1 MFVVARIERERER
14 EREMYLRDEKDAL
27 LASRTPTT
35 KETPPQKLE
44 VGDCPPEDDDDDES
58 PMRSKKT
65 TTTFKAKKKKT
76 TTTKGVVV
84 RVLLLRHA
92 KTGHNALGIIQGQLD
107 TEVNLEG
114 STQIEQLRDTL
125 LKGVKKT
132 KNIRKIFTS
141 DLRRCSETARGMMK
155 TTGDET
161 MKNATK
167 IIETPKLRE
176 RHVGI
181 LQGCERKMAP
191 IRFPEAWAVFCESRT
206 RNDKGGK
213 NDNEEKR
220 RRLKCLGEGGESVD
234 DVLVRVRECIE
245 DAVRS
250 VLDED
255 EEGEEESGDPTIAVV
270 THAGVLLLLR
280 EYLVDEDLSG
290 EKNRG
295 IVRNCSIGEMK
306 VESNDSSSKNMKWTL
321 ESWGV
326 VDVEGTADVVV

>member
-1 MFVVARIERERER
+1 M
-14 EREMYLRDEKDAL
+14 
-27 LASRTPTT
+27 TT
-35 KETPPQKLE
+35 VRVT
-44 VGDCPPEDDDDDES
+44 
-58 PMRSKKT
+58 
-65 TTTFKAKKKKT
+65 KKKT
-76 TTTKGVVV
+76 KKTKVV

-114 STQIEQLRDTL
+114 STQIEGLRETL
-125 LKGVKKT
+125 QKKMMT
-132 KNIRKIFTS
+132 MPKKNIRKIFTS
-141 DLRRCSETARGMMK
+141 DLRRCSETARGMMMMK
-155 TTGDET
+155 TTT
-161 MKNATK
+161 TTTK

-255 EEGEEESGDPTIAVV
+255 EEGDEESGDPTIAVV

-306 VESNDSSSKNMKWTL
+306 VESSDSSSKNMKWTL

-326 VDVEGTADVVV
+326 VDAEGTADVVV

>member
-1 MFVVARIERERER
+1 
-14 EREMYLRDEKDAL
+14 MYLRDEKDAL

-35 KETPPQKLE
+35 TKETPPPQKLE
-44 VGDCPPEDDDDDES
+44 VRDCPPEDDDDDDES

-65 TTTFKAKKKKT
+65 TTTFKAKKKKKKT
-76 TTTKGVVV
+76 TTTSTKGLVV

-114 STQIEQLRDTL
+114 STQIERLREKL
-125 LKGVKKT
+125 QKKMMP
-132 KNIRKIFTS
+132 KKYIRKIFTS
-141 DLRRCSETARGMMK
+141 DLRRCSETARGIMMK
-155 TTGDET
+155 STTT
-161 MKNATK
+161 TTTTTK

-191 IRFPEAWAVFCESRT
+191 IQFPEAWAVFCESRT

-255 EEGEEESGDPTIAVV
+255 EEGDEESGDPTIAVV

-306 VESNDSSSKNMKWTL
+306 VEINDSSSKNMKWTL

>member
-1 MFVVARIERERER
+1 
-14 EREMYLRDEKDAL
+14 MYLRDEKDAL
-27 LASRTPTT
+27 LASRTTTTT
-35 KETPPQKLE
+35 KETPPPQKLE
-44 VGDCPPEDDDDDES
+44 VGDCPPEDDDDDDES

-65 TTTFKAKKKKT
+65 TTTFKAKKKKKT
-76 TTTKGVVV
+76 TTSTKGVVV

-92 KTGHNALGIIQGQLD
+92 KTWHNALGIIQGQLD

-114 STQIEQLRDTL
+114 STQIERLRERL
-125 LKGVKKT
+125 QKKMMPK

-155 TTGDET
+155 STTT
-161 MKNATK
+161 TTTTK

-255 EEGEEESGDPTIAVV
+255 EEGDEESGDPTIAVV

-306 VESNDSSSKNMKWTL
+306 VEINDSSSKNMKWTL

>member
-1 MFVVARIERERER
+1 
-14 EREMYLRDEKDAL
+14 MYLRDEKDAL

-114 STQIEQLRDTL
+114 STQIEQLRETL
-125 LKGVKKT
+125 LVKGVVQKT

-155 TTGDET
+155 TT
-161 MKNATK
+161 TK

-255 EEGEEESGDPTIAVV
+255 EEGDEESGDPTIAVV

>member
-1 MFVVARIERERER
+1 
-14 EREMYLRDEKDAL
+14 MYLRDEKDAL
-27 LASRTPTT
+27 LASRRTPTT
-35 KETPPQKLE
+35 KETPPPQKLE
-44 VGDCPPEDDDDDES
+44 VGDCPPEDDDDDDES
-58 PMRSKKT
+58 PIMRSKKTT
-65 TTTFKAKKKKT
+65 TTTFKAKKKKKKT
-76 TTTKGVVV
+76 TTTSTKGVVV

-114 STQIEQLRDTL
+114 STQIERLREKL
-125 LKGVKKT
+125 QKKMMP
-132 KNIRKIFTS
+132 KKYIRKIFTS
-141 DLRRCSETARGMMK
+141 DLRRCSETARGIMMK
-155 TTGDET
+155 STTT
-161 MKNATK
+161 TTTTTK

-255 EEGEEESGDPTIAVV
+255 EEGDEESGDPTIAVV

-306 VESNDSSSKNMKWTL
+306 VEINDSSSKNMKWTL

>member
-1 MFVVARIERERER
+1 MFVVARIER

-35 KETPPQKLE
+35 KETPPPQKLE

-65 TTTFKAKKKKT
+65 TTTFKAKKKKKT

-114 STQIEQLRDTL
+114 STQIERLREKL
-125 LKGVKKT
+125 QKKMMP
-132 KNIRKIFTS
+132 KKYIRKIFTS

-155 TTGDET
+155 STTT
-161 MKNATK
+161 TTTTK

-255 EEGEEESGDPTIAVV
+255 EEGDEESGDPTIAVV

>member
-1 MFVVARIERERER
+1 
-14 EREMYLRDEKDAL
+14 MYLRDEKDAL

-35 KETPPQKLE
+35 TKETPPPQKLE
-44 VGDCPPEDDDDDES
+44 VRDCPPEDDDDDDES

-65 TTTFKAKKKKT
+65 TTTFKAKKKKKKT
-76 TTTKGVVV
+76 TTTSTKGLVV

-114 STQIEQLRDTL
+114 STQIEGLRETL
-125 LKGVKKT
+125 QKKMMT
-132 KNIRKIFTS
+132 MPKKNIRKIFTS
-141 DLRRCSETARGMMK
+141 DLRRCSETARGIMMK
-155 TTGDET
+155 STTT
-161 MKNATK
+161 TTTTTK

-181 LQGCERKMAP
+181 LQGCEQKMAP

-255 EEGEEESGDPTIAVV
+255 EEGDEESGDPTIAVV

-306 VESNDSSSKNMKWTL
+306 VESSDSSSKNMKWTL

>member
-1 MFVVARIERERER
+1 
-14 EREMYLRDEKDAL
+14 MYLRDEKDAL

-65 TTTFKAKKKKT
+65 TTTFKAKKKKKT

-114 STQIEQLRDTL
+114 STQIEQLRETL
-125 LKGVKKT
+125 LVKGVVQKT

-155 TTGDET
+155 TT
-161 MKNATK
+161 TK

-220 RRLKCLGEGGESVD
+220 RRLKCLGVGGESVD

-255 EEGEEESGDPTIAVV
+255 EEGDEESGDPTIAVV